1 MKQCIIIL
9 SPKTFQEIII
19 ELYGSKVG
27 VKYTNYLL
35 HELLKHHANQNN
47 PLLLILLMVFSRLT
61 KQIIGNLIQ

>member
-9 SPKTFQEIII
+9 SPKTFQETII
-19 ELYGSKVG
+19 ELYGSNIG

-35 HELLKHHANQNN
+35 HELLKHTNQNN